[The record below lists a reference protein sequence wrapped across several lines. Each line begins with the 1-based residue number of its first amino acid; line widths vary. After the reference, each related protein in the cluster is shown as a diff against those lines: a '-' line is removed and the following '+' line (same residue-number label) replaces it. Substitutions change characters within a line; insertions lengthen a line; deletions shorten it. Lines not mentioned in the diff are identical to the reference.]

1 MKKIVCVL
9 LLSLMLLGGLPVFA
23 APVTI
28 DGVTVS
34 DADYYTRFQGQGI
47 TLNVYNWGEYISDGS
62 DDAPDVISVF
72 EELTGIDVN
81 YTNFGS
87 NEEMYAKIKSGGA
100 QYDVIV
106 PSDYMIGRM
115 VQEGMLEKLD
125 MKNIPLYKN
134 IGEAYRGLEYD
145 PNDEYSVP
153 YLWGLV
159 GILCNTT
166 MVDVEEV
173 YDWNIL
179 WDERY
184 MGSILMFSNSRDAFG
199 VSCLRLGYSLN
210 TTDEG
215 ELAEAAEELRKQKAL
230 VQAYVQDEIY
240 NKMLGGEAAL
250 APYYA
255 GDAILMMAE
264 NEDLAF
270 VYPHGGTNSFVD
282 AMVIP
287 KGSKNKEA
295 AEAFINFM
303 CEVDVAAANTI
314 YTGAASPIMEVQDMI
329 ELDDEIRAIMYPDQE
344 VIDNSEVYTALP
356 DATGRIIDA
365 YWTDILSYNENAN
378 MWVGPLFLV
387 GCFGGSLFIM
397 IYRMVKKKKRD
408 AM

>member
-34 DADYYTRFQGQGI
+34 DADYYARFQGQDI

-210 TTDEG
+210 TTDEE

>member
-344 VIDNSEVYTALP
+344 VIDNSEVFTALP